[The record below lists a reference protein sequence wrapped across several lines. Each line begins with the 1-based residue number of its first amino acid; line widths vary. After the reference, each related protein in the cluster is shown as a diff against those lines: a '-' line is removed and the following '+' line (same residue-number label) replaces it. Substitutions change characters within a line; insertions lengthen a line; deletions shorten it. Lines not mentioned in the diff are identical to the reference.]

1 MSESVTSEDFQ
12 ALIAELKKTNK
23 QLGQQEKGG
32 LVGGIKKKIEDVKD
46 SVTSPFKRIK
56 ETIAAPGK
64 FIGNAVEDIGD
75 AVMSPFESFK
85 NVSEGFKNIFS
96 KNETEQQTAL
106 LEQILQGIEDLNQN
120 VSVNTNREQ
129 NQDLIKLE
137 QGKEQRTI
145 FRSISDNIKNA
156 GVGAG
161 GRGARRKGKGG
172 VGGGGGG
179 QGGLTQNLISDF
191 FLASI
196 VSQRGI
202 GEFINDFKSNLV
214 LVRKFLIDKPFKKV
228 FGGVVKIGKGAINLA
243 KDVFGKEKGQKG
255 LPFRRAAVKDRVSS
269 VVSSAKDKAKGLK
282 ERFFP
287 KIPKQIEVQPAQGEF
302 DTSTALRTGEPKS
315 LQLETVSESFKQE
328 RRTRS
333 DAGIERGSSLEA
345 GGERILNNINQQ
357 ELFSEDIVKSNYA
370 IVEAVKENT
379 KSLVKVLAGN
389 DLKKAETEKER
400 DKTFQDIADSL
411 EDIEGSGLGKGT
423 ENKKGEG
430 LISEII
436 DEYGGKLAAAG
447 ATFFGGKRFL
457 ASQLGQKAKG
467 LFSRLNPFSGSKAA
481 TGAPS
486 PRVPQPTLTGP
497 AQTIRNAG
505 QAGADA
511 SSRTIKNITNA
522 PGSSVVG
529 APKPKPKG
537 LSRFI
542 PKRLRAAGA
551 LVAGGASFVKDK
563 VSSLNPMQ
571 KIKDATKGLATKFP
585 SMLKRI
591 PVIGG
596 VIEGIFLNSEIKRIL
611 ADPEVSEAEKKD
623 AVGTEFIKALTG
635 PAGAA
640 IAIGAVGALT
650 GGVGFL
656 ASAVTG
662 TAGYAIGNVVGGLL
676 ASILPTKTIGGA
688 IINTFYKDEAKAGGM
703 NMDSAQGPIT
713 PEIKPQTTTENPVKK
728 ITQEAKEKRF
738 AASRVAAKEAQAALT
753 KFESENQEAEMVEV
767 FNDFDIDDEPS
778 LEYKDPEKQAQFVK
792 LRSKM
797 FDAEYD
803 RTENARNVMGLTDEN
818 RDLYKSIDDMKTI
831 DFIQDRFGIQFPG
844 YSETTD
850 GNTTKQEYVGS
861 GAAIQFA
868 QDLFAKNPNATG
880 AEMLQAIQ
888 GGADMAAEM
897 RASMQNT
904 QKELESNNI
913 INAPSNSNITTI
925 NEAPNHI
932 DRTVNMFG
940 TQPAY

>member
-12 ALIAELKKTNK
+12 ALVAELKKTNK
-23 QLGQQEKGG
+23 QLSQQAQGG
-32 LVGGIKKKIEDVKD
+32 LVGGIKKKIEDARD
-46 SVTSPFKRIK
+46 SVTSPFRKIK
-56 ETIAAPGK
+56 DTIAAPGK
-64 FIGNAVEDIGD
+64 FIGDAVEDIGD

-96 KNETEQQTAL
+96 KNETARQTEL

-137 QGKEQRTI
+137 EGKEQRTI

-156 GVGAG
+156 AVSAG

-228 FGGVVKIGKGAINLA
+228 FGGIVKIGKGAINLA

-255 LPFRRAAVKDRVSS
+255 LPFRRAAIKDRVSS

-287 KIPKQIEVQPAQGEF
+287 NIPKQIEAQAAPGEF

-315 LQLETVSESFKQE
+315 LQLETVSESFKQK

-411 EDIEGSGLGKGT
+411 EDIEGSSLGKGT

-436 DEYGGKLAAAG
+436 DEYGGKLLGGAAAI
-447 ATFFGGKRFL
+447 FGGKKLL
-457 ASQLGQKAKG
+457 ATKLGKGLVDKGKG

-497 AQTIRNAG
+497 AQTIRDAG

-511 SSRTIKNITNA
+511 SSRTIRNITNA
-522 PGSSVVG
+522 PGSSAVD
-529 APKPKPKG
+529 APKPKG
-537 LSRFI
+537 GFLSR
-542 PKRLRAAGA
+542 
-551 LVAGGASFVKDK
+551 
-563 VSSLNPMQ
+563 LNPMQ
-571 KIKDATKGLATKFP
+571 KIKDATKGIGKQFP
-585 SMLKRI
+585 SVLKKV

-596 VIEGIFLNSEIKRIL
+596 VVEGIFLNSAIKTIL
-611 ADPEVSEAEKKD
+611 EDPEASEDEKKD

-640 IAIGAVGALT
+640 IAIGAVTAAT

-662 TAGYAIGNVVGGLL
+662 TAGYAIGKVVGSVL
-676 ASILPTKTIGGA
+676 ASVLPTKTIGGA
-688 IINTFYKDEAKAGGM
+688 IINTFYKKE
-703 NMDSAQGPIT
+703 SAQGQA
-713 PEIKPQTTTENPVKK
+713 KPQTTTENPVKE
-728 ITQEAKEKRF
+728 ITQDVKEKRF

-753 KFESENQEAEMVEV
+753 KFEAENQGAEMIEAPR
-767 FNDFDIDDEPS
+767 DMFDDPDDDPI
-778 LEYKDPEKQAQFVK
+778 LEYKDPEKQAQFEK
-792 LRSKM
+792 LRSKV
-797 FDAEYD
+797 FGAEYD
-803 RTENARNVMGLTDEN
+803 RTENARNVMGLAPRGSNLSRSFSYDT
-818 RDLYKSIDDMKTI
+818 MKTI
-831 DFIQDRFGIQFPG
+831 DFIQDKFGIQFPG
-844 YSETTD
+844 FTESADGSSSNYS
-850 GNTTKQEYVGS
+850 GS
-861 GAAIQFA
+861 GAAIQAA

-897 RASMQNT
+897 RTSMQNT
-904 QKELESNNI
+904 QKALESNNI

>member
-23 QLGQQEKGG
+23 QLSQQEKGG

-64 FIGNAVEDIGD
+64 FIGDAVEDIGD
-75 AVMSPFESFK
+75 AVMSPFKSFK

-96 KNETEQQTAL
+96 KNETERQTEL

-156 GVGAG
+156 GVSAG
-161 GRGARRKGKGG
+161 GRGSRRKGKGG
-172 VGGGGGG
+172 ASGGGDRGFFANMA
-179 QGGLTQNLISDF
+179 QDF
-191 FLASI
+191 FLAAI
-196 VSQRGI
+196 VTQRGI
-202 GEFINDFKSNLV
+202 GEFVSDIKKNLVDTFKSV
-214 LVRKFLIDKPFKKV
+214 AKPFKMV
-228 FGGVVKIGKGAINLA
+228 FGGVKKLGRGAINLA
-243 KDVFGKEKGQKG
+243 KDVFGKDEGQKG
-255 LPFRRAAVKDRVSS
+255 IPFRRAAVKEKVSS
-269 VVSSAKDKAKGLK
+269 VVSSVKDKAKGLK

-287 KIPKQIEVQPAQGEF
+287 NIPEQIEAQAAPGEF

-315 LQLETVSESFKQE
+315 LQLESVSENFRQ
-328 RRTRS
+328 RNNR
-333 DAGIERGSSLEA
+333 A
-345 GGERILNNINQQ
+345 GGERILNDANQQ
-357 ELFSEDIVKSNYA
+357 ELFSEGIVESNYA

-379 KSLVKVLAGN
+379 SSLVKVLTGN

-436 DEYGGKLAAAG
+436 DEYGGKLLGGAA
-447 ATFFGGKRFL
+447 TIFGGKKLL
-457 ASQLGQKAKG
+457 ATKLGKGLVDKGKG

-486 PRVPQPTLTGP
+486 PRVTQPTLTGP

-511 SSRTIKNITNA
+511 SSRTIRNITNA

-529 APKPKPKG
+529 APKPKG
-537 LSRFI
+537 GFLSR
-542 PKRLRAAGA
+542 
-551 LVAGGASFVKDK
+551 
-563 VSSLNPMQ
+563 LNPMN
-571 KIKDATKGLATKFP
+571 KIKDATKGIANQFP
-585 SMLKRI
+585 SVLKKV

-596 VIEGIFLNSEIKRIL
+596 VVEGIFLNSAIKTIL
-611 ADPEVSEAEKKD
+611 EDPEASEDEKKK

-640 IAIGAVGALT
+640 IAIGAVTAAT

-662 TAGYAIGNVVGGLL
+662 TAGYAIGKVVGSVL
-676 ASILPTKTIGGA
+676 ASVLPTKTIGGA
-688 IINTFYKDEAKAGGM
+688 IINTFYKKE
-703 NMDSAQGPIT
+703 SAQGQA
-713 PEIKPQTTTENPVKK
+713 KPQTTTQNPVKVALE
-728 ITQEAKEKRF
+728 EAKLSGIDMTSSDIGGIDMTSSGISGIDMTSPDMGVVEKGLNTTGVEMLGTMRTSSD
-738 AASRVAAKEAQAALT
+738 ASADINTRMI
-753 KFESENQEAEMVEV
+753 EN
-767 FNDFDIDDEPS
+767 
-778 LEYKDPEKQAQFVK
+778 
-792 LRSKM
+792 
-797 FDAEYD
+797 
-803 RTENARNVMGLTDEN
+803 RNV
-818 RDLYKSIDDMKTI
+818 S
-831 DFIQDRFGIQFPG
+831 
-844 YSETTD
+844 S
-850 GNTTKQEYVGS
+850 NTSVV
-861 GAAIQFA
+861 
-868 QDLFAKNPNATG
+868 
-880 AEMLQAIQ
+880 
-888 GGADMAAEM
+888 
-897 RASMQNT
+897 
-904 QKELESNNI
+904 
-913 INAPSNSNITTI
+913 NAPTNSNITTI

-932 DRTVNMFG
+932 DRTTSMFG
-940 TQPAY
+940 GQLAY

>member
-12 ALIAELKKTNK
+12 ALVAELKKTNK
-23 QLGQQEKGG
+23 QLSQQAQSG

-46 SVTSPFKRIK
+46 SVTSPFRKIK
-56 ETIAAPGK
+56 DTIAAPGK
-64 FIGNAVEDIGD
+64 FIGDAVEDIGD

-96 KNETEQQTAL
+96 KNETERQTAL

-156 GVGAG
+156 AVSAG

-202 GEFINDFKSNLV
+202 GEFINDFKSNLG

-228 FGGVVKIGKGAINLA
+228 FGGIVKIGKGAINLA

-287 KIPKQIEVQPAQGEF
+287 NIPKQIEAQAAPGEF
-302 DTSTALRTGEPKS
+302 DTSTAFRTGEPKN

-379 KSLVKVLAGN
+379 KSLVKVLSGN
-389 DLKKAETEKER
+389 DLKKAEIEKER
-400 DKTFQDIADSL
+400 DQTFQNIADSL
-411 EDIEGSGLGKGT
+411 EDIEGSGLSKGT

-436 DEYGGKLAAAG
+436 DEYGGKLLGGAA
-447 ATFFGGKRFL
+447 TIFGGKKLL
-457 ASQLGQKAKG
+457 ATKPGKGLVDKGKG

-486 PRVPQPTLTGP
+486 PRVPKLALPGP
-497 AQTIRNAG
+497 AQTIRDAG
-505 QAGADA
+505 QAGQGAA
-511 SSRTIKNITNA
+511 ANTIKNITNA

-529 APKPKPKG
+529 APKPKG
-537 LSRFI
+537 GFLSR
-542 PKRLRAAGA
+542 
-551 LVAGGASFVKDK
+551 
-563 VSSLNPMQ
+563 LNPMN
-571 KIKDATKGLATKFP
+571 KIKDATKGIANQFP
-585 SMLKRI
+585 SVLKKV

-596 VIEGIFLNSEIKRIL
+596 VVEGIFLNSAIKTIL
-611 ADPEVSEAEKKD
+611 EDPEASEDEKKK

-640 IAIGAVGALT
+640 IAIGAVTAAT

-662 TAGYAIGNVVGGLL
+662 TAGYAIGKVVGSVL
-676 ASILPTKTIGGA
+676 ASVLPTKTIGGA
-688 IINTFYKDEAKAGGM
+688 IINTFYKKE
-703 NMDSAQGPIT
+703 SAQGQA
-713 PEIKPQTTTENPVKK
+713 KPQTTTENPVKE
-728 ITQEAKEKRF
+728 ITQDVKEKRF

-753 KFESENQEAEMVEV
+753 KFEAENQGAEMIEVE
-767 FNDFDIDDEPS
+767 DPDALFDEDAYS
-778 LEYKDPEKQAQFVK
+778 MEYKDPEKQAQFEK
-792 LRSKM
+792 LRSKV
-797 FDAEYD
+797 FDTEYD
-803 RTENARNVMGLTDEN
+803 RTENARNVMGLTDKN
-818 RDLYKSIDDMKTI
+818 RAINDMKTI
-831 DFIQDRFGIQFPG
+831 DFIQDKFGIQFPG
-844 YSETTD
+844 FTESADGSSSNYS
-850 GNTTKQEYVGS
+850 GS
-861 GAAIQFA
+861 GAAIQAA

-897 RASMQNT
+897 RTSMQNT
-904 QKELESNNI
+904 QKALESNNI